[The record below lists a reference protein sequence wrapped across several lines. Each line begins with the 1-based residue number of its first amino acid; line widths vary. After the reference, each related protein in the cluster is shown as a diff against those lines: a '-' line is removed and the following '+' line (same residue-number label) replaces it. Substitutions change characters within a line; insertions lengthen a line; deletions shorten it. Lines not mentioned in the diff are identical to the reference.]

1 MSPAN
6 GLSTKTIGNSIQHII
21 QLALRLD
28 RDRVKK
34 ILLMLRNINEIGS
47 AQALDASDLSKLE
60 ALEVL
65 DVFDLAKI
73 FARGLETEGEA
84 GVAH

>member
-1 MSPAN
+1 MSRTN

-34 ILLMLRNINEIGS
+34 ILLMRRNINEIGS
-47 AQALDASDLSKLE
+47 AQAQ
-60 ALEVL
+60 
-65 DVFDLAKI
+65 
-73 FARGLETEGEA
+73 
-84 GVAH
+84 